1 MKILLDTNI
10 LVHAYNKSSPNQKQA
25 SKIIRQAIHGEIEA
39 YLTAQVIYEFFA
51 VVTDNRRVESPMGL
65 DEAADLCLDLWECRE
80 IEKVNPTMLTPNEV
94 FKLAKEQKLTKS
106 RIFDCIIAVTAK
118 ENKIGAVYTENVG
131 DFEKYDFIKVLN
143 PFRREG

>member
-1 MKILLDTNI
+1 
-10 LVHAYNKSSPNQKQA
+10 
-25 SKIIRQAIHGEIEA
+25 
-39 YLTAQVIYEFFA
+39 
-51 VVTDNRRVESPMGL
+51 MGL

-118 ENKIGAVYTENVG
+118 ENKIGAIYTENVG